1 MLDSRAV
8 QGIPSLSSTAGW
20 RRPLCRPSSV
30 TAYARRRSPLTAA
43 VPDLAAD
50 RSGTGLTAVVSVNLD
65 RSEFHGST
73 RGRLGGDTVRACVA
87 EAVQEHLGTWLE
99 KHPER
104 AAMIVTGIVRNA
116 TRH

>member
-1 MLDSRAV
+1 
-8 QGIPSLSSTAGW
+8 
-20 RRPLCRPSSV
+20 
-30 TAYARRRSPLTAA
+30 
-43 VPDLAAD
+43 
-50 RSGTGLTAVVSVNLD
+50 
-65 RSEFHGST
+65 
-73 RGRLGGDTVRACVA
+73 VA